1 MSDGFLRQDAKD
13 RYEAIVI
20 GSGPGGSACAT
31 LLQKR
36 GIRTLLVEKNGF
48 LGGKM
53 VSVKKDGFAYDLF
66 PHGQVPMRQPAFQTI
81 FEELGVGDE
90 FQPALDPDDTRDVIK
105 ICYRR
110 RDWRDYRLGSQ
121 GQAMADPT
129 PFFRLWG
136 IDEQQ
141 QQKSIAVMT
150 EIAAMPEEE
159 LDRLDDVSMH
169 EYLARKDVPYEL
181 YSYMAFHANAS
192 LAEPI
197 DLVAASEQIRILQH
211 IMLQGGGGQYKGG
224 FGMLAEVMV
233 HEFEKNGGD
242 LLRNTKVEGILVEDG
257 AVTGVA
263 TTKGTFE
270 APVVVSSAGIQ
281 PTVLKLVGED
291 QFDRSY
297 VNYIKGLAPGWG
309 FTSIRYF
316 LNKPVMDVPMYVAYS
331 DDSWWDMERFRRVK
345 EGRIPDEVILFMC
358 NHSFYDAEAAPPG
371 KQVLVSGTICSPNPE
386 AEEIEGLWKR
396 MDEQMMKFFP
406 DIWEASERREYAGP
420 REISNLTR
428 DSVLPGQG
436 GECVG
441 LGQVVGQCG
450 KMKPSPSAP
459 IRGLYYA
466 GADAGGAG
474 MGTHQAACSG
484 MEVARLV
491 GHFLNK
497 LYKAQ

>member
-1 MSDGFLRQDAKD
+1 MAKD

-36 GIRTLLVEKNGF
+36 GVKTLLIEKNAF

-53 VSVKKDGFAYDLF
+53 ASVKKDGFAYDLF

-90 FQPALDPDDTRDVIK
+90 FRPALQPDDARDVIK

-110 RDWRDYRLGSQ
+110 RDWRDYKLVAQ
-121 GQAMADPT
+121 GQAMSDPT
-129 PFFRLWG
+129 PFFRLW
-136 IDEQQ
+136 DVDVEQQ
-141 QQKSIAVMT
+141 RKTVALMS
-150 EIAAMPEEE
+150 EIATMPEDR
-159 LDRLDDVSMH
+159 LDALDDVSMH
-169 EYLARKDVPYEL
+169 EYLAGKDVPYEL

-197 DLVAASEQIRILQH
+197 DLVAASEQIRIFQH

-233 HEFEKNGGD
+233 REFENNGGD
-242 LLRNTKVEGILVEDG
+242 LLRGTKVDEILVEDG
-257 AVTGVA
+257 AVTGAA
-263 TTKGTFE
+263 TAKGTFH

-281 PTVLKLVGED
+281 PTVLKLVGEEH
-291 QFDRSY
+291 FDRSY
-297 VNYIKGLAPGWG
+297 VNYIKGLVPGWG

-316 LNKPVMDVPMYVAYS
+316 LNTPVMDVPMYVAYS
-331 DDSWWDMERFRRVK
+331 DDSWWNLERFRRVK

-386 AEEIEGLWKR
+386 AKEIAGLWKR
-396 MDEQMMKFFP
+396 MDEQMVKFFP
-406 DIWEASERREYAGP
+406 EIWKATERREYAGP
-420 REISNLTR
+420 AEISKLTR

-441 LGQVVGQCG
+441 LGQIVGQCG
-450 KMKPSPSAP
+450 TMKPSPSAP
-459 IRGLYYA
+459 IRGLYFA

-491 GHFLNK
+491 GHDLAK
-497 LYKAQ
+497 RSQAP